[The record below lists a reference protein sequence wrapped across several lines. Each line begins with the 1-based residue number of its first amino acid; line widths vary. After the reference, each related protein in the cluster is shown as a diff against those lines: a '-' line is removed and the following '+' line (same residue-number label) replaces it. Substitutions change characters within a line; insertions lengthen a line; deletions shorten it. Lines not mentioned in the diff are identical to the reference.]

1 MALARSSYTHLR
13 VPKSSARDLFEMYSL
28 YDALLTQHLRQLAP
42 VRCAQS
48 TIAQLH
54 KYFEDVVLEN
64 NLSALVIES
73 LPQAAKRTNHEKAR
87 FRELARGGR
96 RAFFFVRQAD
106 ALNEVFAG
114 WNVNQGLNSLS
125 LLQPEP
131 AYANEHFVVIADAR
145 FSALLATV
153 RGRTSDGRAGEDEV
167 VWTFEPDIVY
177 SALEYLM
184 ARVSAEHPYHAAA
197 FGSAVRSSMPKATSL
212 QLTLSVTTKL
222 AHLLQEQAGREIA
235 INRIAT
241 AIRESLELGVILQ
254 KTVDEVGVALN
265 VASCALRVEGQT
277 AEQSLSYFH
286 FAEGVESEPA
296 QKEEIIRD
304 LDLQSASLAKH
315 PELVT
320 QDGCEEGDSN
330 PQFPMAIV
338 PLIFHERF
346 MGALQ
351 VTAADAS
358 RTWDENE
365 LLLLRTVADQVAV
378 AVNHANL
385 FAQIQQQALTDA
397 LTGCYN
403 RRSFEMQLDKDLLMA
418 KRSHQPLSLVMLD
431 LDKFKQLNDSA
442 GHDAG
447 DDALRKLADCFR
459 QELRGVDS
467 AARLGGDEFVLILPQ
482 AYAEG
487 ALLVAER
494 LRARIEQIEIPGF
507 GNLSTSMGIAQFP
520 AHATSRA
527 DLVRAVDGALYGA
540 KRAGRNRVCV
550 AEHSL
555 DNLGNSSAPILRTQ
569 DDVTDIAEPSM

>member
-1 MALARSSYTHLR
+1 
-13 VPKSSARDLFEMYSL
+13 MYSL
-28 YDALLTQHLRQLAP
+28 YDALLTQHSRQLTP
-42 VRCAQS
+42 VRCAHS

-54 KYFEDVVLEN
+54 RYFEDVVLEN

-73 LPQAAKRTNHEKAR
+73 LPLSAKRPNREKVR
-87 FRELARGGR
+87 FRELACGGR
-96 RAFFFVRQAD
+96 RAFFFAHQAD
-106 ALNEVFAG
+106 ALSEVFGG
-114 WNVNQGLNSLS
+114 WNPNAGLNSLA
-125 LLQPEP
+125 LLHPDHN
-131 AYANEHFVVIADAR
+131 YANEHFVVIADAR

-153 RGRTSDGRAGEDEV
+153 RGRDGNARAGEDEV

-197 FGSAVRSSMPKATSL
+197 LGSAVRTSMPKATSL

-222 AHLLQEQAGREIA
+222 AHLLQAQAGREIA

-254 KTVDEVGVALN
+254 KTVDEVGIALD
-265 VASCALRVEGQT
+265 VASCALRVEGQA
-277 AEQSLSYFH
+277 AEQALRYFY
-286 FAEGVESEPA
+286 FAGETTKDPA
-296 QKEEIIRD
+296 QEEKTIRD

-315 PELVT
+315 PELLT
-320 QDGCEEGDSN
+320 QDVCEDADSN
-330 PQFPMAIV
+330 NENFPMAIV
-338 PLIFHERF
+338 PLIFQERF

-351 VTAADAS
+351 VTAADPS
-358 RTWDENE
+358 RQWEGNE

-385 FAQIQQQALTDA
+385 FAQIQQQALTDV

-418 KRSHQPLSLVMLD
+418 KRSHQPLSVVMLD
-431 LDKFKQLNDSA
+431 LDRFKQLNDSV

-447 DDALRKLADCFR
+447 DTALRKLAECFR

-487 ALLVAER
+487 ALIVAER
-494 LRARIEQIEIPGF
+494 LRSRIAQIEIPGY
-507 GNLSTSMGIAQFP
+507 GNLSASIGIAAFP
-520 AHATSRA
+520 SHGTSRA
-527 DLVRAVDGALYGA
+527 DLVPAADAALYSA

-555 DNLGNSSAPILRTQ
+555 GNLDRSSTPIPSAHGE
-569 DDVTDIAEPSM
+569 VTDIAEPSM

>member
-1 MALARSSYTHLR
+1 
-13 VPKSSARDLFEMYSL
+13 MYSL
-28 YDALLTQHLRQLAP
+28 YDALLTQHSRQLSP
-42 VRCAQS
+42 VRCAHS

-54 KYFEDVVLEN
+54 RYFEDVVLEN
-64 NLSALVIES
+64 NLGALVIES
-73 LPQAAKRTNHEKAR
+73 LPLCAKRPNHEKAR

-96 RAFFFVRQAD
+96 HAFFFAHQAD
-106 ALNEVFAG
+106 ALSEVFGG
-114 WNVNQGLNSLS
+114 WNPDLNSLA
-125 LLQPEP
+125 LLHPDHN
-131 AYANEHFVVIADAR
+131 YANEHFVVIADAR

-153 RGRTSDGRAGEDEV
+153 HGRMSNGRAGEDEV
-167 VWTFEPDIVY
+167 VWTFEPNIVY

-197 FGSAVRSSMPKATSL
+197 FGAAVRTSMPKATSL

-265 VASCALRVEGQT
+265 VASCALRVEAQT
-277 AEQSLSYFH
+277 AEQALSYFY
-286 FAEGVESEPA
+286 FAGETAQEPA
-296 QKEEIIRD
+296 QKEKSIRD

-315 PELVT
+315 PELLT
-320 QDGCEEGDSN
+320 HDGCEDSESN
-330 PQFPMAIV
+330 SERYPMAIV

-351 VTAADAS
+351 VTAADPS
-358 RTWDENE
+358 RAWEDNE

-397 LTGCYN
+397 LTGCFN

-418 KRSHQPLSLVMLD
+418 KRSHQPLSVVMLD
-431 LDKFKQLNDSA
+431 LDRFKQLNDSV

-447 DDALRKLADCFR
+447 DTALRNLAECFR

-487 ALLVAER
+487 ALIVAER
-494 LRARIEQIEIPGF
+494 LRSRIAQIEIPGY
-507 GNLSTSMGIAQFP
+507 GNLSASIGIATFP
-520 AHATSRA
+520 SDAASRA
-527 DLVRAVDGALYGA
+527 DLMLAADTALYSA
-540 KRAGRNRVCV
+540 KRAGRNRVCI
-550 AEHSL
+550 AEHSQGNL
-555 DNLGNSSAPILRTQ
+555 DESSAPIPRAP
-569 DDVTDIAEPSM
+569 DEVTDIAEPSM

>member
-1 MALARSSYTHLR
+1 
-13 VPKSSARDLFEMYSL
+13 MYSL
-28 YDALLTQHLRQLAP
+28 YDALLTQHARQLTP
-42 VRCAQS
+42 VRCAHS

-54 KYFEDVVLEN
+54 RYFEDVVLEN
-64 NLSALVIES
+64 NLGALVIES
-73 LPQAAKRTNHEKAR
+73 LPLAAKRPNRERSR

-114 WNVNQGLNSLS
+114 WNPNAGLDSLA
-125 LLQPEP
+125 LLHPDHN
-131 AYANEHFVVIADAR
+131 YANEHFVVIADAR

-153 RGRTSDGRAGEDEV
+153 RGRDSNGRVGEDEV

-184 ARVSAEHPYHAAA
+184 ARVSAEHPYQAAA
-197 FGSAVRSSMPKATSL
+197 FGSAVRASMPKATSL

-254 KTVDEVGVALN
+254 KTVDEVGIALN

-277 AEQSLSYFH
+277 AEESLSYFYL
-286 FAEGVESEPA
+286 AGGGAVEAAHSQELISE
-296 QKEEIIRD
+296 
-304 LDLQSASLAKH
+304 LDLQCANLAQH
-315 PELVT
+315 PELLAE
-320 QDGCEEGDSN
+320 DGCEECDPNNSR
-330 PQFPMAIV
+330 FPMAIA
-338 PLIFHERF
+338 PLIFQERSI
-346 MGALQ
+346 GALQ
-351 VTAADAS
+351 VTAADPS

-385 FAQIQQQALTDA
+385 FAQIQRQALTDA
-397 LTGCYN
+397 LTGCFN

-447 DDALRKLADCFR
+447 DEALRKLADCFR
-459 QELRGVDS
+459 QELRGVDT

-487 ALLVAER
+487 ALIVAER
-494 LRARIEQIEIPGF
+494 LRARVAQIEIPGF
-507 GNLSTSMGIAQFP
+507 GSLSTSIGIATFP
-520 AHATSRA
+520 SHGTSRA
-527 DLVRAVDGALYGA
+527 DLVPAADTALYDA

-550 AEHSL
+550 A
-555 DNLGNSSAPILRTQ
+555 DPWLGNLNRSSGPIHPTK
-569 DDVTDIAEPSM
+569 DHVTDIVEPTM

>member
-1 MALARSSYTHLR
+1 MH
-13 VPKSSARDLFEMYSL
+13 SL
-28 YDALLTQHLRQLAP
+28 YDALLTQHSRQLTP
-42 VRCAQS
+42 VRCAHS

-54 KYFEDVVLEN
+54 RYFEDVVLEN
-64 NLSALVIES
+64 NLGALVIES
-73 LPQAAKRTNHEKAR
+73 LPLSARRPNREKAR
-87 FRELARGGR
+87 FRDLARGGR
-96 RAFFFVRQAD
+96 RAFFFVPQAD
-106 ALNEVFAG
+106 ALNEVFGG
-114 WNVNQGLNSLS
+114 WNPNAGLNSLA
-125 LLQPEP
+125 LLHPDHNN
-131 AYANEHFVVIADAR
+131 ANEHFVVIADAR

-153 RGRTSDGRAGEDEV
+153 RGRNSNERSGEDEV

-197 FGSAVRSSMPKATSL
+197 FGSAVRTSMPKATSL

-254 KTVDEVGVALN
+254 KTVDEVGLALN
-265 VASCALRVEGQT
+265 VASCGLRVEGQT
-277 AEQSLSYFH
+277 AEQALRYFY
-286 FAEGVESEPA
+286 FAGETVKDAVQVEKTS
-296 QKEEIIRD
+296 RD

-315 PELVT
+315 PELLT
-320 QDGCEEGDSN
+320 QDVCEDSDSN
-330 PQFPMAIV
+330 NERLPMAIV

-351 VTAADAS
+351 VTAADSS
-358 RTWDENE
+358 RAWDGNE

-397 LTGCYN
+397 LTGCHN
-403 RRSFEMQLDKDLLMA
+403 RRSFEVQLDKDLLMA
-418 KRSHQPLSLVMLD
+418 KRSHQPLSVVMLD

-447 DDALRKLADCFR
+447 DNALRKLAECFR
-459 QELRGVDS
+459 EELRGVDS

-487 ALLVAER
+487 AQIVAER
-494 LRARIEQIEIPGF
+494 LRARVAQIEIPGF
-507 GNLSTSMGIAQFP
+507 GNLSASIGIASFP
-520 AHATSRA
+520 SHATSRA
-527 DLVRAVDGALYGA
+527 DLVLAADAALYNA

-550 AEHSL
+550 VEHSPGNL
-555 DNLGNSSAPILRTQ
+555 DQVSGPARHARNE
-569 DDVTDIAEPSM
+569 VTEIVEPSM